1 MPESGQPGA
10 AALDHGRKL
19 GLQSCLCL
27 SGDPRPVEF
36 ESLAVK
42 GKHGAVRMDSAHT
55 FSNDPSAQRGRH
67 TDHFSKACSRMKET
81 RGMKVIFFSDVH
93 QKKNVRYF

>member
-10 AALDHGRKL
+10 TALDRGRKL

-27 SGDPRPVEF
+27 SGNPRPVSF

-42 GKHGAVRMDSAHT
+42 GKHGAVRTDSAHK
-55 FSNDPSAQRGRH
+55 FSNDPSAQHGRH
-67 TDHFSKACSRMKET
+67 AE
-81 RGMKVIFFSDVH
+81 
-93 QKKNVRYF
+93 

>member
-10 AALDHGRKL
+10 AALDRGRKL

-55 FSNDPSAQRGRH
+55 FSNDPSA
-67 TDHFSKACSRMKET
+67 HFSKACSRMKET